1 MYGSMFKMRPK
12 PGKAEELR
20 DYLISVQRR
29 APGHI
34 TAYVLIEDGGAAVWG
49 FGVFANEEQYR
60 ANSDDPEQGKIYET
74 FRALLDA
81 DPEWHDG
88 SIAQR
93 PA

>member
-1 MYGSMFKMRPK
+1 MYGSVFKMRPK

-20 DYLISVQRR
+20 DYLMAVQRR

-34 TAYVLIEDGGAAVWG
+34 TAYILTEDSGGNVWG
-49 FGVFANEEQYR
+49 FGVFEDEKLYR
-60 ANSDDPEQGKIYET
+60 ANSSDPEQGKIYEH
-74 FRALLDA
+74 FRALLES

-93 PA
+93 PK